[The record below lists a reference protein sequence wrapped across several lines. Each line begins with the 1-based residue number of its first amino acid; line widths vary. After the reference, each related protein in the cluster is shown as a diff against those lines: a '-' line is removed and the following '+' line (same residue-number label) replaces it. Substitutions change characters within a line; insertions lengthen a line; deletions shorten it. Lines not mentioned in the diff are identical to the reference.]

1 MKAKKKE
8 LRVDYIGGQGSLT
21 LAEEEAITQYLNKS
35 KGGSKKGAKQQFC
48 TSSDRTD
55 EMLF

>member
-21 LAEEEAITQYLNKS
+21 LAEEEAITQYLTKS
-35 KGGSKKGAKQQFC
+35 KAGSKKRAKPLKSKSKKVSN
-48 TSSDRTD
+48 TNA
-55 EMLF
+55 

>member
-21 LAEEEAITQYLNKS
+21 FAKEQAITQYLTKS
-35 KGGSKKGAKQQFC
+35 KVGSKKGIKP
-48 TSSDRTD
+48 SKS
-55 EMLF
+55 E